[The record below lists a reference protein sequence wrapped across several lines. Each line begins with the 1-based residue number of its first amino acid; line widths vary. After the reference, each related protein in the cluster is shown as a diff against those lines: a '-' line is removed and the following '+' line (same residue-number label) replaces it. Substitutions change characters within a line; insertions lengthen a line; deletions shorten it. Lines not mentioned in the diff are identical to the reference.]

1 MPTTARQGRAEN
13 KQSPKLNLGVPHG
26 CRVSES
32 FSSHALPPQGVR
44 EQEWVRSD
52 GARIEAG
59 PLTRDA
65 SLADGVNHYTKHP
78 PQSFLL

>member
-1 MPTTARQGRAEN
+1 MPTTARAEPRTSRVQNSIWVSHMGAGYPRA
-13 KQSPKLNLGVPHG
+13 SAVTH
-26 CRVSES
+26 C
-32 FSSHALPPQGVR
+32 PPAQGVR

-52 GARIEAG
+52 GARIEVG